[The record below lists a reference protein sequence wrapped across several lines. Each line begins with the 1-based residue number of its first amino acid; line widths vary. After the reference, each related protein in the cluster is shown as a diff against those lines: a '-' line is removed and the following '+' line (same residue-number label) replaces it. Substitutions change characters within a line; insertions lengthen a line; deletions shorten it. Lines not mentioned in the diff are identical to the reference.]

1 MKITARLSLLIF
13 IQVTV
18 LAAVA
23 ITGYLALTTS
33 LKTVEVYERGLNRYL
48 TIEQGLLGVVRNEIE
63 DSALDMYRGLITWEV
78 AQRRLSEGLRKFDAA
93 WNNYLSTLS
102 PIEQEYTADLFNY
115 AILEVR
121 RAADQ
126 LETLFVQRERRNLEL
141 FINNDL
147 DAFLLPYYENFEGK
161 LAREQFVAGQLLDA
175 SRIASQQ
182 FILVSDLVAAI
193 GAIVAIFLGIVIR
206 NSISRPISLIAN
218 TVQQVADGNYEVR
231 TRLATRDELGQLA
244 QALDQL
250 LQDRVGSL
258 ADAQRENE
266 VLNNS
271 IISLLQ
277 AVYQL
282 SQKDLTVRVPVTE
295 DVTGPVADAL
305 NLLTNETARVLS
317 GVNLISEQVAQ
328 ASDKVKSQ
336 SDTVIAV
343 ADEERRQVEET
354 AAELNRAAEVMQR
367 IAQLAA
373 ECNIAAERTI
383 NTTRDAQDT
392 VNDTVAGINATRD
405 TIRETEKRIKR
416 LGERSQE
423 ISGVVNLINSIAER
437 TQILALNASMH
448 AASAGEAGRGF
459 AVVANEVQ
467 RLAEQARN
475 ATAQITT
482 LVSTI
487 QAETAE
493 ALDTMNNTIAQ
504 VVEGSRL
511 AEQAGQQMLSTER
524 STADLVA
531 AVRQIATRSQEQAVV
546 SQGLRERAD
555 AIRESTRQTSHQL
568 QEQTQQTDSLVRY
581 SQELLASV
589 RVFHLPASDND
600 ETSLRPTTAHQAA

>member
-1 MKITARLSLLIF
+1 MKITARLSLLIA
-13 IQVTV
+13 IQIAV

-23 ITGYLALTTS
+23 ITGYLALSTS
-33 LKTVEVYERGLNRYL
+33 LTTLDVYERGLNNYL
-48 TIEQGLLGVVRNEIE
+48 TIDQGLLGIVE
-63 DSALDMYRGLITWEV
+63 DDLEKPAIDMYRGLITWDV
-78 AQRRLSEGLRKFDAA
+78 AQRQLTEGRRQFDQRWEQYFA
-93 WNNYLSTLS
+93 TLT
-102 PIEQEYTADLFNY
+102 PVEQETTRDLFDY
-115 AILEVR
+115 ALVEVR
-121 RAADQ
+121 RAFDQ
-126 LETLFVQRERRNLEL
+126 LATLFTQRERRNLEL

-147 DAFLLPYYENFEGK
+147 DALLAPYYENLEGK
-161 LAREQFVAGQLLDA
+161 LASDQFVASQQLEV
-175 SRIASQQ
+175 SRAASQQ
-182 FILVSDLVAAI
+182 FTVVSAVVAGL
-193 GAIVAIFLGIVIR
+193 GALVAIFLGLVIR
-206 NSISRPISLIAN
+206 NSISRPIRLISN

-231 TRLATRDELGQLA
+231 TRLTTRDELGQLS

-250 LQDRVGSL
+250 LQDRVSSL

-317 GVNLISEQVAQ
+317 GVNQISERVAQ

-336 SDTVIAV
+336 SDNVIAV
-343 ADEERRQVEET
+343 ADEEQRQVEET
-354 AAELNRAAEVMQR
+354 AAELTRAAEVMQR

-373 ECNIAAERTI
+373 ECNQAAERTI
-383 NTTRDAQDT
+383 ETTRDAQDT
-392 VNDTVAGINATRD
+392 VNDTVIGINATRD

-487 QAETAE
+487 QAETAD

-531 AVRQIATRSQEQAVV
+531 AVRQIAARSQEQAVV
-546 SQGLRERAD
+546 SQQLRERAEV
-555 AIRESTRQTSHQL
+555 IRESTRQTSQQL
-568 QEQTQQTDSLVRY
+568 QEQTLQTDNLVRF
-581 SQELLASV
+581 SQDLLTSV
-589 RVFHLPASDND
+589 RVFQLPDTDND
-600 ETSLRPTTAHQAA
+600 ETRLATHEAA